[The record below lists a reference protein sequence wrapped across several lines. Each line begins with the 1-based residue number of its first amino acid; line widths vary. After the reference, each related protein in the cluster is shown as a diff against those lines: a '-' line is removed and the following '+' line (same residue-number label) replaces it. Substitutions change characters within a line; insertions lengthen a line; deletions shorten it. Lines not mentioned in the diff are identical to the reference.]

1 MFDADGNGVIDIN
14 EFTHFL
20 EQRQH
25 GSLRADSAI
34 KGLSSK
40 LRERRIRKKTVFGQ
54 QVLGCGLASSAVV
67 WVCGCS
73 MAAWHARLT
82 VVVVPVPAPCP

>member
-40 LRERRIRKKTVFGQ
+40 LRVGRIRKKTVFGQ
-54 QVLGCGLASSAVV
+54 QVLGCGLARVV
-67 WVCGCS
+67 GCGLGV
-73 MAAWHARLT
+73 WL
-82 VVVVPVPAPCP
+82 